1 MTTEENTTIEPVET
15 PDDTEAAPRRRGI
28 RSGIWALVSA
38 LILILWVYLLGYLA
52 ILGTGGE
59 EFATVLAGILG
70 FASVVVIPL
79 LIVLVLVFGIIA
91 LLINPPI
98 GKILGALGILAPVI
112 ALLVFSATYGGYLNL
127 SFFTG

>member
-1 MTTEENTTIEPVET
+1 
-15 PDDTEAAPRRRGI
+15 
-28 RSGIWALVSA
+28 
-38 LILILWVYLLGYLA
+38 
-52 ILGTGGE
+52 
-59 EFATVLAGILG
+59 VLAGILG